1 MIGTRVAL
9 VPPAPRAALACVAA
23 GVLLIAICAGTGA
36 REMVPLGIAPLVIG
50 VSLMLGDDRRF
61 LARFTPT
68 AVEIARPARSIPYA
82 SIREVRPEV
91 ALDAPRPR
99 SFPIELVHEHGS
111 VLFPAT
117 LTAPSERV
125 YAFLRGHLA
134 SAPPRAL
141 PEALDAYAREQ
152 EASFGAD
159 RVFAYGARR
168 GPFRHDAARWIA
180 VGKGFLVTAVA
191 WAVIGAVRAGAG
203 GWFAAGVCALIV
215 AAVCLGAG
223 WHYRRAVPATAT
235 SGAAIVIS
243 PLGLAMEQGALK
255 GHLTWQQIRD
265 VRVQV
270 PGKGINATRVPP
282 GIAVEV
288 EGATF
293 AITDSY
299 DRPLPE
305 IHERIRK
312 YWR

>member
-1 MIGTRVAL
+1 
-9 VPPAPRAALACVAA
+9 
-23 GVLLIAICAGTGA
+23 
-36 REMVPLGIAPLVIG
+36 MVPLGLAPLAVG

-61 LARFTPT
+61 RARFTPA
-68 AVEIARPARSIPYA
+68 AVEIARPAQSIPYS
-82 SIREVRPEV
+82 SIREVRPV
-91 ALDAPRPR
+91 VTLGAARPR
-99 SFPIELVHEHGS
+99 SFPIELVHARGS

-117 LTAPSERV
+117 LNAPSERV

-134 SAPPRAL
+134 SAPL
-141 PEALDAYAREQ
+141 PPLPAALDAYEREQ
-152 EASFGAD
+152 VASFGAD
-159 RVFAYGARR
+159 RVFAYGPRR
-168 GPFRHDAARWIA
+168 GPFRHDAAQWSA
-180 VGKGFLVTAVA
+180 VGKGFLVTAA
-191 WAVIGAVRAGAG
+191 GWAVIGTVRTAAF
-203 GWFAAGVCALIV
+203 GWFLGVGVALTLGLI
-215 AAVCLGAG
+215 CLGSA
-223 WHYRRAVPATAT
+223 WERRRAVPETKT

-243 PLGLAMEQGALK
+243 PLGLAMEQDALN

-270 PGKGINATRVPP
+270 PGKGITATRVPP

-305 IHERIRK
+305 IHERILR